1 MNNDKDLIF
10 CHYAQV
16 SLDWVLIETR
26 THTHSH
32 RYSINQ
38 NLKVEL
44 TLHGN
49 FQGTVLSS
57 RFLFPNC
64 SSSAEREGSWV
75 GCNSV
80 FKGFWPNLPPAGAEM
95 GTTGEGRHLPGCH
108 SLALH
113 QPPAADLLPLQILPC
128 LGNLLALKPFHPQVS

>member
-1 MNNDKDLIF
+1 MNNDKGLIF

-26 THTHSH
+26 THTHRH
-32 RYSINQ
+32 RYGINQ

-57 RFLFPNC
+57 HFLFPNC
-64 SSSAEREGSWV
+64 SSGAEREGSRV
-75 GCNSV
+75 GCNPV
-80 FKGFWPNLPPAGAEM
+80 FKGFLPNPPLWLEQKWGPQGRADAHLAATAMPCTNQQQQICCLSKYCPALVTSWP
-95 GTTGEGRHLPGCH
+95 
-108 SLALH
+108 
-113 QPPAADLLPLQILPC
+113 
-128 LGNLLALKPFHPQVS
+128 